1 MFKPRVD
8 LNLCVS
14 KTGMSDRTPSVTPGV
29 TAERTDGATL
39 GATPNCTS
47 NGTARE
53 TYGGNTDDDT
63 DESDEGTDSEEPEE
77 EVETEYSPPCR
88 VAAKYL
94 TNCPQC
100 GRRVSIRTLRYTH
113 LCGRTFR
120 ADERALEQQ
129 EVADAKFLLRIAA
142 AKQVASHTGGTKSAM
157 LSAGVRTEFDIG
169 AQPSGAS
176 RGQRG
181 KFSMLR

>member
-1 MFKPRVD
+1 
-8 LNLCVS
+8 
-14 KTGMSDRTPSVTPGV
+14 MSTRTPGRTAGRTPRGTDEV
-29 TAERTDGATL
+29 TDGA
-39 GATPNCTS
+39 
-47 NGTARE
+47 E
-53 TYGGNTDDDT
+53 T
-63 DESDEGTDSEEPEE
+63 DEEDEGTDSEEPEE
-77 EVETEYSPPCR
+77 EVETAHSPPCR

-100 GRRVSIRTLRYTH
+100 GRTVSFRTLRYTH

-129 EVADAKFLLRIAA
+129 EVADAKFLLRLAA
-142 AKQVASHTGGTKSAM
+142 AKQVAPHTGGTKSAM
-157 LSAGVRTEFDIG
+157 LSAGVRTEFDTG